1 MSASVTKGSCLCGAV
16 TWRTDA
22 PLRPSVACHC
32 TQCRKTSGHYWSAT
46 QVPTNALEIMGDAL
60 QWYRSSTAAR
70 RGFCK
75 HCGASMFWQ
84 LDGEGMTSIGSG
96 TIDGPSGITT
106 AKHIYCADKGDDYEI
121 PAGVA
126 QE

>member
-1 MSASVTKGSCLCGAV
+1 MTKGSCLCGGV
-16 TWRTDA
+16 TWQTDA

-46 QVPTNALEIMGDAL
+46 QVPTEALDITADSL
-60 QWYRSSTAAR
+60 TWFRSSATAR
-70 RGFCK
+70 RGFCSA
-75 HCGASMFWQ
+75 CGASMFWEQ
-84 LDGEGMTSIGSG
+84 DGEGKTSIGSG

-106 AKHIYCADKGDDYEI
+106 AKHIYCADKGDYYDL